1 MKQHSDI
8 DSKIKAKDECIQF
21 YHKSIDIY
29 LGNVRDKLRSLVD
42 NIDFSQ
48 LWFIYAKL
56 SLILK

>member
-1 MKQHSDI
+1 MS
-8 DSKIKAKDECIQF
+8 SKIKAKDECIQF

-48 LWFIYAKL
+48 L
-56 SLILK
+56 